1 MKKRQSKDPLS
12 TVSQPRRRHKV
23 KTDLDSYPGIND
35 WFEAVIVA
43 VALFGIGG
51 GALGLYVISKG
62 IQ

>member
-12 TVSQPRRRHKV
+12 TVSQPRRHKV
-23 KTDLDSYPGIND
+23 KTDLDSYPWIND

-51 GALGLYVISKG
+51 GALGLYVISRAG
-62 IQ
+62 